1 MWSSVINK
9 PPKSRLRGSP
19 SRGRS
24 KIVAN
29 HIARTRA
36 SQACEDGGV
45 ESDDDGE
52 TVEGSRPEE
61 VVEEPDDTGGFDRWR
76 KESALGS
83 VGTGVA
89 RGLHA
94 VFGRPVDEVVVV
106 ASVPGDPPDASER
119 LRVILDPD
127 DPSKSVALMPEPP
140 AAPPSE

>member
-1 MWSSVINK
+1 M
-9 PPKSRLRGSP
+9 
-19 SRGRS
+19 
-24 KIVAN
+24 
-29 HIARTRA
+29 ARARA

-45 ESDDDGE
+45 ESDGDSD
-52 TVEGSRPEE
+52 TVEGAPTEE
-61 VVEEPDDTGGFDRWR
+61 GVEEHDDTGGFDRWR
-76 KESALGS
+76 KESALGA

-94 VFGRPVDEVVVV
+94 VFGPQVDEVVVV

-127 DPSKSVALMPEPP
+127 DPTKSVALMPEPP

>member
-1 MWSSVINK
+1 VVDR
-9 PPKSRLRGSP
+9 KSRTHH
-19 SRGRS
+19 
-24 KIVAN
+24 VAR
-29 HIARTRA
+29 ARA
-36 SQACEDGGV
+36 GQACEDGGV
-45 ESDDDGE
+45 ESDDNGE

-61 VVEEPDDTGGFDRWR
+61 GVEEHDDTGGFDRWR

-83 VGTGVA
+83 LGTGVA

-127 DPSKSVALMPEPP
+127 DPSKSIALMPEPP
-140 AAPPSE
+140 DDPPSE

>member
-1 MWSSVINK
+1 M
-9 PPKSRLRGSP
+9 
-19 SRGRS
+19 
-24 KIVAN
+24 
-29 HIARTRA
+29 
-36 SQACEDGGV
+36 
-45 ESDDDGE
+45 ESDGDGE
-52 TVEGSRPEE
+52 TVEGPPTEE
-61 VVEEPDDTGGFDRWR
+61 GVEEPDDTGGFDRWR

-106 ASVPGDPPDASER
+106 SSVPGDPPDASER

-127 DPSKSVALMPEPP
+127 DPTKSVALMPEPP